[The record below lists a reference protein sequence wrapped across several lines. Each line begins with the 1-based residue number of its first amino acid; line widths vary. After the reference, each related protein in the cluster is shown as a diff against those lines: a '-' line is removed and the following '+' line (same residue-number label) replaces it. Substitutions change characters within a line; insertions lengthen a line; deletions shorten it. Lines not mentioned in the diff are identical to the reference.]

1 MIMNVQSAALHHHT
15 PRLNIVDP
23 RGLEIRAIEFW
34 RNQATDT
41 PQRLVNRVAHDAA
54 GHPVNC
60 WDARLWESQAAVNVA
75 TVFSLSGQALLSDS
89 VDAGWRLMLAGDSG
103 AVVAGWDGRGTERSV
118 QYDALLRPVAIIEN
132 GRCVERRQY
141 GGPDTKGHNQC
152 GQCIRH
158 DDPAGSR
165 MDDEFALAGG
175 VLEQTRY
182 FLFNSENVD
191 WPEPLTERDAL
202 LEPGPG
208 ATTRWAHSPLG
219 DVISQTDAQRNVQT
233 FAHTVAGHVEAISL
247 GLPGQTERVLVHSID
262 YDAQGYVTSETAGN
276 GVVTKALHDAANGR
290 LIELKGTR
298 ADGQLLQHLL
308 YDYDPLGNVLR
319 INDRAQP
326 TRCCAG
332 QRIEPVSTYQY
343 DTLYQLIQA
352 TGREAKKVNRG
363 PVFPSFQCPL
373 DPTQL
378 ANYTQTYRYD
388 ASGNLLQLTHTGTQ
402 SHSRTLVTSQTSN
415 RSLPV
420 INDRPPDEAAIAA
433 AFDANGNL
441 SELQAGQAMSWD
453 WRNQLQQVRPVVRE
467 AGDDDK
473 ERYVYDA
480 SGQRL
485 RKIHTTK
492 AKAVVHNAEVR
503 YLPGLEV
510 HSNSATAETLHVIVT
525 QAGRNEVRV
534 LHWQA
539 GQPEGLENDQVRYS
553 FADHL
558 GSGALEL
565 DKNAHIISQESYY
578 PFGGTSWWAGRST
591 VEASYKTI
599 RYSGKERDA
608 TGLYYYGLRYYAPWL
623 QRWINPDPAGAVD
636 GMNLYRFVRN
646 SPLRFADQ
654 QGAAP
659 HDVPFTVVADDLSEF
674 EPEQLSKMYEARD
687 VAVSLLTFTRS
698 ELLKA
703 SPGEDVKEAFD
714 ATFGA
719 LATSARAATSIDVK
733 DSLRQMQ
740 ELIEGI
746 GSPESDL
753 TLFLFNGP
761 ENILAST
768 DFQGEFQEA
777 VERIGVS
784 ASLLANYDVL
794 EVARS
799 IIHEASHVRLNTV
812 DAFYYLTDPDKLLV
826 DGADTAQVEAWS
838 SGILKSLREISTNGP
853 DEEQFDPADYIAAM
867 QALTKNARTPAQR
880 KQEFLSNTT
889 TRTLLLQMNADTLSS
904 LVMAT
909 GQPVRYAQTRMNQPG
924 N

>member
-1 MIMNVQSAALHHHT
+1 MNVQSAALHHHT
-15 PRLNIVDP
+15 PRLNVVDP

-41 PQRLVNRVAHDAA
+41 PAVLINRVAHDAA

-60 WDARLWESQAAVNVA
+60 WDARLWESQAAVNLA

-175 VLEQTRY
+175 VLEQTRH
-182 FLFNSENVD
+182 FLFNPENVD

-208 ATTRWAHSPLG
+208 ATTRSAHSPLG

-453 WRNQLQQVRPVVRE
+453 RRNQLQHVRPVRRA

-485 RKIHTTK
+485 RKIRTSK

-659 HDVPFTVVADDLSEF
+659 HDAPLKVVADDLSEF

-719 LATSARAATSIDVK
+719 LATSARAATSIDVE

-761 ENILAST
+761 ENTLAST

-794 EVARS
+794 KVARAL
-799 IIHEASHVRLNTV
+799 IHEASHVRLNTV
-812 DAFYYLTDPDKLLV
+812 DAFYYPTDAGNPLL

-867 QALTKNARTPAQR
+867 QALTKSARTPAQR

-909 GQPVRYAQTRMNQPG
+909 GQPTRYAQTRMNQPG

>member
-1 MIMNVQSAALHHHT
+1 MNVQSAALHHHT
-15 PRLNIVDP
+15 PRLNVVDP
-23 RGLEIRAIEFW
+23 RGLGIRAIDFW

-41 PQRLVNRVAHDAA
+41 PAVLINRVAHDAA

-60 WDARLWESQAAVNVA
+60 WDARLWESQAAVNLA

-103 AVVAGWDGRGTERSV
+103 AVVVGWDGRGTERSV

-175 VLEQTRY
+175 VLEQTRH
-182 FLFNSENVD
+182 FLFNPENVD
-191 WPEPLTERDAL
+191 WPKPLAERDAL
-202 LEPGPG
+202 LESGPG

-233 FAHTVAGHVEAISL
+233 FAHTVAGHIEAISL
-247 GLPGQTERVLVHSID
+247 SLPGQTERVLVHSID
-262 YDAQGYVTSETAGN
+262 YDAQGHVTSETAGN
-276 GVVTKALHDAANGR
+276 GVATKALHDAANGR

-308 YDYDPLGNVLR
+308 YDYDPAGNVLR

-352 TGREAKKVNRG
+352 TGREVKKLNQG

-378 ANYTQTYRYD
+378 AKYTQTYRYD

-441 SELQAGQAMSWD
+441 NELQAGQAMSWD

-558 GSGALEL
+558 GSGTLEL

-591 VEASYKTI
+591 IEASYKTI

-623 QRWINPDPAGAVD
+623 QRWTNPDPAGTVD

-654 QGAAP
+654 QGTAP
-659 HDVPFTVVADDLSEF
+659 QDVTTTVVADDLSEF
-674 EPEQLSKMYEARD
+674 KPEQRFKIFAARD

-703 SPGEDVKEAFD
+703 SPSEDVNKAFD

-719 LATSARAATSIDVK
+719 LAPSARAATSIDVE

-768 DFQGEFQEA
+768 HFQGEFQES

-799 IIHEASHVRLNTV
+799 IIHEASHVRLNTM
-812 DAFYYLTDPDKLLV
+812 DAFYYLTDAGKLLV
-826 DGADTAQVEAWS
+826 DGADTAQVKAWS
-838 SGILKSLREISTNGP
+838 GELRKSLRKISTRGP
-853 DEEQFDPADYIAAM
+853 SEKRFNPANYIVAM
-867 QALTKNARTPAQR
+867 QALTENAHTRAER
-880 KQEFLSNTT
+880 KQEFLSSTT
-889 TRTLLLQMNADTLSS
+889 TRTSLLLMNADTLSS

-909 GQPVRYAQTRMNQPG
+909 GQPARYAQTRMNQPG

>member
-1 MIMNVQSAALHHHT
+1 MNVQSAALHHHT
-15 PRLNIVDP
+15 PRLNVVDP
-23 RGLEIRAIEFW
+23 RGLEIRAIDFW

-41 PQRLVNRVAHDAA
+41 PAVLINRVAHDAA

-60 WDARLWESQAAVNVA
+60 WDARLWESQAAVNLA

-247 GLPGQTERVLVHSID
+247 SLPGQTEQVLVHSID

-308 YDYDPLGNVLR
+308 YDYDPLGSVLR

-352 TGREAKKVNRG
+352 TGREARKINQG
-363 PVFPSFQCPL
+363 PVFPSFQTPL
-373 DPTQL
+373 DPTHL

-441 SELQAGQAMSWD
+441 NELQAGQAMSWD
-453 WRNQLQQVRPVVRE
+453 SRNQLQHVRPVVRA

-558 GSGALEL
+558 GSGTLEV

-623 QRWINPDPAGAVD
+623 QRWINPDPAGTVD

-659 HDVPFTVVADDLSEF
+659 YDVPITVVVANDLSKF
-674 EPEQLSKMYEARD
+674 NPEQLSKMYDARD

-698 ELLKA
+698 ELSKA
-703 SPGEDVKEAFD
+703 SPRRDVKKAFD

-719 LATSARAATSIDVK
+719 LDPSARAATSIDVE

-740 ELIEGI
+740 ELIEPI

-761 ENILAST
+761 EHILAST
-768 DFQGEFQEA
+768 HFQGEFDES

-826 DGADTAQVEAWS
+826 DGADTAQVKAWS
-838 SGILKSLREISTNGP
+838 GELRKSLRKISKHGP
-853 DEEQFDPADYIAAM
+853 NEKRFDPADYTVAM
-867 QALTKNARTPAQR
+867 QALTENAHTPAQR

-909 GQPVRYAQTRMNQPG
+909 GQPTRYAQTRMNQPG

>member
-1 MIMNVQSAALHHHT
+1 MNVQSAALHHHT
-15 PRLNIVDP
+15 PRLNVVDP

-60 WDARLWESQAAVNVA
+60 WDARLWESQAAVNLA

-132 GRCVERRQY
+132 GRCIERRQY
-141 GGPDTKGHNQC
+141 GEPDTKGHNQC

-175 VLEQTRY
+175 VLEQTRH
-182 FLFNSENVD
+182 FLFNPENVD

-441 SELQAGQAMSWD
+441 NELQAGQAMSWD

-510 HSNSATAETLHVIVT
+510 HSNSATAATLHVIVT

-558 GSGALEL
+558 GSGTLEL

-659 HDVPFTVVADDLSEF
+659 HDAPLKVVADDLSEF

-703 SPGEDVKEAFD
+703 SPSEDVKKAFD

-719 LATSARAATSIDVK
+719 LPPSARAATSIDVE
-733 DSLRQMQ
+733 DSLGQMQ

-777 VERIGVS
+777 VERMGVS

-794 EVARS
+794 KVARAL
-799 IIHEASHVRLNTV
+799 IHEASHVRLNTV
-812 DAFYYLTDPDKLLV
+812 DAFYYPTDAGNPLL

-909 GQPVRYAQTRMNQPG
+909 GQPTRYAQTRMNQPG

>member
-1 MIMNVQSAALHHHT
+1 MNVQSAALHHHT
-15 PRLNIVDP
+15 PRLNVVDP

-41 PQRLVNRVAHDAA
+41 PAVLINRVAHDAA

-60 WDARLWESQAAVNVA
+60 WDARLWESQAAVNLA

-175 VLEQTRY
+175 VLEQTRH
-182 FLFNSENVD
+182 FLFNPENVD

-208 ATTRWAHSPLG
+208 ASTRWAHSPLG

-352 TGREAKKVNRG
+352 TGREAKKVNQG
-363 PVFPSFQCPL
+363 PVFPSFQTPL

-441 SELQAGQAMSWD
+441 NELQAGQAMSWD

-558 GSGALEL
+558 GSGTFEL

-659 HDVPFTVVADDLSEF
+659 HDAPLKVVADDLSEF

-719 LATSARAATSIDVK
+719 LATSARAATSIDVE

-761 ENILAST
+761 ENTLAST

-777 VERIGVS
+777 VERMGVS

-794 EVARS
+794 KVARAL
-799 IIHEASHVRLNTV
+799 IHEASHVRLNTV
-812 DAFYYLTDPDKLLV
+812 DAFYYPTDAGNPLL

-867 QALTKNARTPAQR
+867 QALTKSARTPAQR

-909 GQPVRYAQTRMNQPG
+909 GQPTRYAQTRMNQPG

>member
-1 MIMNVQSAALHHHT
+1 MNVQSAALHHHT
-15 PRLNIVDP
+15 PRLNVVDP

-41 PQRLVNRVAHDAA
+41 PAVLINRVAHDAA

-60 WDARLWESQAAVNVA
+60 WDARLWESQAAVNLA

-175 VLEQTRY
+175 VLEQTRH
-182 FLFNSENVD
+182 FLFNPENVD

-208 ATTRWAHSPLG
+208 ASTRWAHSPLG

-352 TGREAKKVNRG
+352 TGREAKKVNQG
-363 PVFPSFQCPL
+363 PVFPSFQTPL

-441 SELQAGQAMSWD
+441 NELQAGQAMSWD

-503 YLPGLEV
+503 YLPSLEV

-558 GSGALEL
+558 GSGTLEL

-659 HDVPFTVVADDLSEF
+659 HDAPLKVVADDLSEF

-719 LATSARAATSIDVK
+719 LATSARAATSIDVE

-761 ENILAST
+761 ENTLAST

-777 VERIGVS
+777 VERMGVS

-794 EVARS
+794 KVARAL
-799 IIHEASHVRLNTV
+799 IHEASHVRLNTV
-812 DAFYYLTDPDKLLV
+812 DAFYYPTDAGNPLL

-909 GQPVRYAQTRMNQPG
+909 GQPTRYAQTRMNQPG

>member
-1 MIMNVQSAALHHHT
+1 MNVQSAALHHHT
-15 PRLNIVDP
+15 PRLNVVDP
-23 RGLEIRAIEFW
+23 RGLEIRAIDFW

-41 PQRLVNRVAHDAA
+41 PQRLVNRVDQDAA

-60 WDARLWESQAAVNVA
+60 WDARLWESQAAVNLA

-175 VLEQTRY
+175 VLEQTRH
-182 FLFNSENVD
+182 FLFNPENVD

-202 LEPGPG
+202 LESGPG

-233 FAHTVAGHVEAISL
+233 FVHTVAGHVEAISL

-276 GVVTKALHDAANGR
+276 GVVTKALHDVANGR

-308 YDYDPLGNVLR
+308 YDYDPAGNVLR
-319 INDRAQP
+319 IDDRAQP

-352 TGREAKKVNRG
+352 TGREAKKLNQG
-363 PVFPSFQCPL
+363 PVFPSFQTPL
-373 DPTQL
+373 DATQL

-388 ASGNLLQLTHTGTQ
+388 ASGDLLQLTHTGTQ

-420 INDRPPDEAAIAA
+420 INDRPPDEVAIAA

-485 RKIHTTK
+485 RKIHKTK

-525 QAGRNEVRV
+525 QAARNEVRV

-608 TGLYYYGLRYYAPWL
+608 TGLYYYGLRYYAQWL

-659 HDVPFTVVADDLSEF
+659 LKVVADDLSEF

-719 LATSARAATSIDVK
+719 LVTSARAATSIDVE

-794 EVARS
+794 KVARAL
-799 IIHEASHVRLNTV
+799 IHEASHVRLNTV
-812 DAFYYLTDPDKLLV
+812 DAFYYPTDAGNPLL

-838 SGILKSLREISTNGP
+838 SGILKSLSEISTNGP

-889 TRTLLLQMNADTLSS
+889 TRTLLLQINADTLSS

>member
-1 MIMNVQSAALHHHT
+1 MNVQSAALHHHT
-15 PRLNIVDP
+15 PRLNVVDP
-23 RGLEIRAIEFW
+23 RGLEIRAIDFW

-41 PQRLVNRVAHDAA
+41 PQRLVNRVDHDAA

-60 WDARLWESQAAVNVA
+60 WDARLWESQAAVNLA

-89 VDAGWRLMLAGDSG
+89 VDAGWQLILAGDSG

-175 VLEQTRY
+175 VLEQTRH
-182 FLFNSENVD
+182 FLFNPENVD

-202 LEPGPG
+202 LESGPG

-233 FAHTVAGHVEAISL
+233 FVHTVAGHVEATSL

-262 YDAQGYVTSETAGN
+262 YDAQGYITSETAGN

-308 YDYDPLGNVLR
+308 YDYDPAGNVLR
-319 INDRAQP
+319 IDDRAQP

-352 TGREAKKVNRG
+352 TGREAKKLNQG
-363 PVFPSFQCPL
+363 PVFPSFQTPL
-373 DPTQL
+373 DATQL
-378 ANYTQTYRYD
+378 ANYTQTYCYD

-441 SELQAGQAMSWD
+441 NELQAGQAMSWD

-608 TGLYYYGLRYYAPWL
+608 TGLYYYGLRYYAQWL
-623 QRWINPDPAGAVD
+623 QRWINPDPTGTVD

-659 HDVPFTVVADDLSEF
+659 HDAPLTVVADDLSEF

-719 LATSARAATSIDVK
+719 LAPSARAATSIDVE

-761 ENILAST
+761 ESILAST

-794 EVARS
+794 KVARAL
-799 IIHEASHVRLNTV
+799 IHEASHVRLNTV
-812 DAFYYLTDPDKLLV
+812 DAFYYPTDAGNPLL

-853 DEEQFDPADYIAAM
+853 NEEQFDPADYIAAM

-909 GQPVRYAQTRMNQPG
+909 GQPARYAQTRMNQSG

>member
-1 MIMNVQSAALHHHT
+1 MNVQSAALHHHT
-15 PRLNIVDP
+15 PRLNVIEP
-23 RGLEIRAIEFW
+23 RGLEIRAIDFW

-41 PQRLVNRVAHDAA
+41 PTVLINRVAHDAA

-60 WDARLWESQAAVNVA
+60 WDARLWESQAAVNLA

-175 VLEQTRY
+175 VLEQTRH
-182 FLFNSENVD
+182 FLFNPENVD

-202 LEPGPG
+202 LESGPG

-233 FAHTVAGHVEAISL
+233 FVHTVAGHVEATSL

-308 YDYDPLGNVLR
+308 YDYDPAGNVLR
-319 INDRAQP
+319 IDDRAQP

-352 TGREAKKVNRG
+352 TGREAKKLNQG
-363 PVFPSFQCPL
+363 PVFPSFQTPL
-373 DPTQL
+373 DATQL
-378 ANYTQTYRYD
+378 ANYTQTYCYD

-441 SELQAGQAMSWD
+441 NELQAGQAMSWD

-558 GSGALEL
+558 GSGTLEL

-659 HDVPFTVVADDLSEF
+659 HDAPLTVVADDLSEF

-719 LATSARAATSIDVK
+719 LAPSARAATSIDVE

-761 ENILAST
+761 ESILAST

-794 EVARS
+794 KVARAL
-799 IIHEASHVRLNTV
+799 IHEASHVRLNTV
-812 DAFYYLTDPDKLLV
+812 DAFYYPTDAGNPLL

-853 DEEQFDPADYIAAM
+853 NEEQFDPADYIAAM
-867 QALTKNARTPAQR
+867 QALTKNARTPTQR

-909 GQPVRYAQTRMNQPG
+909 GQPARYAQTRMNQSG

>member
-1 MIMNVQSAALHHHT
+1 MNVQSAALHHHT
-15 PRLNIVDP
+15 PRLSVIEP
-23 RGLEIRAIEFW
+23 RGLEIRAIDFW

-41 PQRLVNRVAHDAA
+41 PAVLINRVAHDAA

-60 WDARLWESQAAVNVA
+60 WDARLWESQAAVNLA

-165 MDDEFALAGG
+165 MDTEFALAGG
-175 VLEQTRY
+175 VLEQTRH
-182 FLFNSENVD
+182 FLFNLENVD
-191 WPEPLTERDAL
+191 WPEPLAERDAL
-202 LEPGPG
+202 LESGPG

-233 FAHTVAGHVEAISL
+233 FAHTVAGHIEAISL
-247 GLPGQTERVLVHSID
+247 SLSGQTERVLVHSID
-262 YDAQGYVTSETAGN
+262 YDAQGHVTSETAGN
-276 GVVTKALHDAANGR
+276 GVVTKAVHDAADGR

-308 YDYDPLGNVLR
+308 YDYDPVGNVLR
-319 INDRAQP
+319 IEDRTQP
-326 TRCCAG
+326 TRCYAG

-352 TGREAKKVNRG
+352 TGTESAKLNQG

-373 DPTQL
+373 DLTQL

-402 SHSRTLVTSQTSN
+402 SHSRTLITSQTSN

-441 SELQAGQAMSWD
+441 NELQAGQAMSWD
-453 WRNQLQQVRPVVRE
+453 WRNQLQQVRPVVRA

-473 ERYVYDA
+473 ERYIYDA

-492 AKAVVHNAEVR
+492 AKAVVHSAEVR

-525 QAGRNEVRV
+525 QAGRNEARV

-558 GSGALEL
+558 GSGTLEL
-565 DKNAHIISQESYY
+565 DNNARIISQESYY

-623 QRWINPDPAGAVD
+623 QRWINPDPAGTVD

-659 HDVPFTVVADDLSEF
+659 YDVPITVVVAKDLSEF
-674 EPEQLSKMYEARD
+674 APEQLSKMYDVRD
-687 VAVSLLTFTRS
+687 VAVSLLEFTRS

-703 SPGEDVKEAFD
+703 SPRRDVNKAFD

-719 LATSARAATSIDVK
+719 LDPSARSATSIDVE

-740 ELIEGI
+740 ELIESI
-746 GSPESDL
+746 GSPDSDL

-761 ENILAST
+761 EDILAST
-768 DFQGEFQEA
+768 DFQGEFQES

-784 ASLLANYDVL
+784 TSLLANYDVL

-799 IIHEASHVRLNTV
+799 LIHETTHVRLNTV
-812 DAFYYLTDPDKLLV
+812 DAFYYLTDASKRLV
-826 DGADTAQVEAWS
+826 NGADAKQVKTWS
-838 SGILKSLREISTNGP
+838 GEFRKSLRKISTHGP
-853 DEEQFDPADYIAAM
+853 RENRFDPANYIFAM
-867 QALTKNARTPAQR
+867 QALTENARTRAER

-889 TRTLLLQMNADTLSS
+889 TRTSLLLMNADTLSS

-909 GQPVRYAQTRMNQPG
+909 GQPARYAQTRMNQSG

>member
-1 MIMNVQSAALHHHT
+1 MNVQSAALHHHT
-15 PRLNIVDP
+15 PRLNVIDP
-23 RGLEIRAIEFW
+23 RGLEIRAIDFW

-41 PQRLVNRVAHDAA
+41 PQRLVNRVDHDAA

-60 WDARLWESQAAVNVA
+60 WDARLWESQAAVNLA

-89 VDAGWRLMLAGDSG
+89 VDAGWQLMLAGDSG

-175 VLEQTRY
+175 VLEQTRH
-182 FLFNSENVD
+182 FLFNPENVD

-233 FAHTVAGHVEAISL
+233 FAHTLAGHVEAISL

-276 GVVTKALHDAANGR
+276 GVVTKALHDATNGR
-290 LIELKGTR
+290 LIELKSTR

-308 YDYDPLGNVLR
+308 YDYDPAGNVLR
-319 INDRAQP
+319 IDDRAQP

-352 TGREAKKVNRG
+352 TGREAKKLNQG
-363 PVFPSFQCPL
+363 PVFPSFQTPL
-373 DPTQL
+373 DATQL

-420 INDRPPDEAAIAA
+420 INDRPPDEVAIAA

-503 YLPGLEV
+503 YLLGLEV

-608 TGLYYYGLRYYAPWL
+608 TGLYYYGLRYYAQWL

-659 HDVPFTVVADDLSEF
+659 HDAPLKVVADDLSEF

-719 LATSARAATSIDVK
+719 LATSARAATSTDVE

-794 EVARS
+794 KVARAL
-799 IIHEASHVRLNTV
+799 IHEASHVRLNTV
-812 DAFYYLTDPDKLLV
+812 DAFYYPTDAGNPLL

>member
-1 MIMNVQSAALHHHT
+1 MNVQSAALHHHT
-15 PRLNIVDP
+15 PRLNVVDP

-60 WDARLWESQAAVNVA
+60 WDARLWESQAAVNLA

-132 GRCVERRQY
+132 GRCIERRQY

-175 VLEQTRY
+175 VLEQTRH
-182 FLFNSENVD
+182 FLFNPENVD

-363 PVFPSFQCPL
+363 PVFPSFQTPL

-441 SELQAGQAMSWD
+441 NELQAGQAMSWD

-558 GSGALEL
+558 GSGTLEL

-659 HDVPFTVVADDLSEF
+659 HDAPLKVVADDLSEF

-719 LATSARAATSIDVK
+719 LATSARAATSIDVE

-761 ENILAST
+761 ENTLAST

-794 EVARS
+794 KVARAL
-799 IIHEASHVRLNTV
+799 IHEASHVRLNTV
-812 DAFYYLTDPDKLLV
+812 DAFYYPTDAGNPLL

-867 QALTKNARTPAQR
+867 QALTKSARTPAQR

-909 GQPVRYAQTRMNQPG
+909 GQPTRYAQTRMNQPG

>member
-1 MIMNVQSAALHHHT
+1 MNVQSAALHHHT
-15 PRLNIVDP
+15 PRLNVIEP
-23 RGLEIRAIEFW
+23 RGLEIRAIDFW

-41 PQRLVNRVAHDAA
+41 PERLINRVAHDAA

-60 WDARLWESQAAVNVA
+60 WDARLWESQAAVNLA

-103 AVVAGWDGRGTERSV
+103 AVVAGWDGPGTERSV

-175 VLEQTRY
+175 VLEQTRH
-182 FLFNSENVD
+182 FLLNPENVD
-191 WPEPLTERDAL
+191 WPEPLAERDAL
-202 LEPGPG
+202 LESGPG

-276 GVVTKALHDAANGR
+276 GVVTKALHDATNGR

-308 YDYDPLGNVLR
+308 YDYDPAGNVLR

-352 TGREAKKVNRG
+352 TGREAKKLNQG

-441 SELQAGQAMSWD
+441 NELQAGQAMSWD

-608 TGLYYYGLRYYAPWL
+608 TGLYYYGLRYYAQWL

-659 HDVPFTVVADDLSEF
+659 HDAPLKVVADDLSEF

-719 LATSARAATSIDVK
+719 LVTSARAATSIDVE

-794 EVARS
+794 KVARAL
-799 IIHEASHVRLNTV
+799 IHEASHVRLNTV
-812 DAFYYLTDPDKLLV
+812 DAFYYPTDAGNPLL

-867 QALTKNARTPAQR
+867 QALTKNARTPTQR

-909 GQPVRYAQTRMNQPG
+909 GQPARYAQTRMNQSG

>member
-1 MIMNVQSAALHHHT
+1 MNVQSAALHHHT
-15 PRLNIVDP
+15 PRLNVVDP

-41 PQRLVNRVAHDAA
+41 PAVLINRVAHDAA

-60 WDARLWESQAAVNVA
+60 WDARLWESQAAVNLA

-175 VLEQTRY
+175 VLEQTRH
-182 FLFNSENVD
+182 FLFNPENVD

-208 ATTRWAHSPLG
+208 ASTRWAHSPLG

-352 TGREAKKVNRG
+352 TGREAKKVNQG
-363 PVFPSFQCPL
+363 PVFPSFQTPL

-441 SELQAGQAMSWD
+441 NELQAGQAMSWD

-558 GSGALEL
+558 GSGTLEL

-659 HDVPFTVVADDLSEF
+659 HDAPLKVVADDLSEF

-719 LATSARAATSIDVK
+719 LATSARAATSIDVE

-761 ENILAST
+761 ENTLAST

-777 VERIGVS
+777 VERMGVS

-794 EVARS
+794 KVARAL
-799 IIHEASHVRLNTV
+799 IHEASHVRLNTV
-812 DAFYYLTDPDKLLV
+812 DAFYYPTDAGNPLL

-867 QALTKNARTPAQR
+867 QALTKSARTPAQR

-909 GQPVRYAQTRMNQPG
+909 GQPTRYAQTRMNQPG

>member
-1 MIMNVQSAALHHHT
+1 MNVQSAALHHHT
-15 PRLNIVDP
+15 PRLNVVDP
-23 RGLEIRAIEFW
+23 RGLEIRAIDFW

-41 PQRLVNRVAHDAA
+41 PAVLINRVAHDAA

-60 WDARLWESQAAVNVA
+60 WDARLWESQAAVNLT

-182 FLFNSENVD
+182 FLFNPENVD
-191 WPEPLTERDAL
+191 WPEPLAERDAL
-202 LEPGPG
+202 LESGPG

-233 FAHTVAGHVEAISL
+233 FAHTVAGHIEAISL
-247 GLPGQTERVLVHSID
+247 SLPGQTERVLVHSID
-262 YDAQGYVTSETAGN
+262 YDAQGHVTSETAGN

-308 YDYDPLGNVLR
+308 YDYDLLGNVLR

-352 TGREAKKVNRG
+352 TGREAKKVNQG
-363 PVFPSFQCPL
+363 PVFPSFQTPL

-558 GSGALEL
+558 GSGTLEL

-659 HDVPFTVVADDLSEF
+659 HDAPLKVVADDLSEF

-719 LATSARAATSIDVK
+719 LATSARAATSIDVE

-761 ENILAST
+761 ENTLAST

-794 EVARS
+794 KVARAL
-799 IIHEASHVRLNTV
+799 IHEAYHVRLNTV
-812 DAFYYLTDPDKLLV
+812 DAFYYPTDAGNPLL

-838 SGILKSLREISTNGP
+838 SGILKSLIEISTNGP

-867 QALTKNARTPAQR
+867 QALTKSARTPAQR

-909 GQPVRYAQTRMNQPG
+909 GQPTRYAQTRMNQPG

>member
-1 MIMNVQSAALHHHT
+1 MNVQSAALHHHT
-15 PRLNIVDP
+15 PRLNVVDP

-60 WDARLWESQAAVNVA
+60 WDARLWESQAAVNLA

-175 VLEQTRY
+175 VLEQTRH
-182 FLFNSENVD
+182 FLFNPENVD

-420 INDRPPDEAAIAA
+420 INDRPPDEAALDA

-453 WRNQLQQVRPVVRE
+453 RRNQLQHVRPVRRA

-485 RKIHTTK
+485 RKIRTSK

-659 HDVPFTVVADDLSEF
+659 HDAPLKVVADDLSEF

-703 SPGEDVKEAFD
+703 SPSEDVKKAFD

-719 LATSARAATSIDVK
+719 LPPSARAATSIDVE
-733 DSLRQMQ
+733 DSLGQMQ

-761 ENILAST
+761 ENTLAST

-794 EVARS
+794 KVARAL
-799 IIHEASHVRLNTV
+799 IHEASHVRLNTV
-812 DAFYYLTDPDKLLV
+812 DAFYYPTDAGNPLL

-867 QALTKNARTPAQR
+867 QALTKSARTPAQR

-909 GQPVRYAQTRMNQPG
+909 GQPTRYAQTRMNQPG

>member
-1 MIMNVQSAALHHHT
+1 MNVQSAALHHHT
-15 PRLNIVDP
+15 PRLNVIDP
-23 RGLEIRAIEFW
+23 RGLEIRAIDFW

-41 PQRLVNRVAHDAA
+41 PAVLINRVAHDAA

-60 WDARLWESQAAVNVA
+60 WDARLWESQAAVNLA

-175 VLEQTRY
+175 VLEQTRH
-182 FLFNSENVD
+182 FLFNPENVD
-191 WPEPLTERDAL
+191 WPEPLAERDAL
-202 LEPGPG
+202 LESGPG

-233 FAHTVAGHVEAISL
+233 FAHTVASHIEAISL
-247 GLPGQTERVLVHSID
+247 VLPGQTERVLVHSID
-262 YDAQGYVTSETAGN
+262 YDAQGHVTSETAGN

-308 YDYDPLGNVLR
+308 YDYDPVGNVLR

-352 TGREAKKVNRG
+352 TGREAKKLNQG
-363 PVFPSFQCPL
+363 PVFPSFQTPL
-373 DPTQL
+373 DATQL

-420 INDRPPDEAAIAA
+420 INDQPPDEAAIAA

-441 SELQAGQAMSWD
+441 NELQAGQAMSWD

-591 VEASYKTI
+591 IEASYKTI

-659 HDVPFTVVADDLSEF
+659 HDAPLKIVADDLSEF

-719 LATSARAATSIDVK
+719 LATSARTATSIDVE

-794 EVARS
+794 KVARAL
-799 IIHEASHVRLNTV
+799 IHEASHVRLNTV
-812 DAFYYLTDPDKLLV
+812 DAFYYPTDAGNPLL

>member
-1 MIMNVQSAALHHHT
+1 MNVQSAALHHHT
-15 PRLNIVDP
+15 PRLNVVDP
-23 RGLEIRAIEFW
+23 RGLEIRAIDFW

-41 PQRLVNRVAHDAA
+41 PAVLINRVAHDAA

-60 WDARLWESQAAVNVA
+60 WDARLWESQAAVNLT

-182 FLFNSENVD
+182 FLFNPENVD
-191 WPEPLTERDAL
+191 WPEPLAERDAL
-202 LEPGPG
+202 LESGPG

-233 FAHTVAGHVEAISL
+233 FAHTVAGHIEAISL
-247 GLPGQTERVLVHSID
+247 SLPGQTERVLVHSID
-262 YDAQGYVTSETAGN
+262 YDAQGHVTSETAGN

-352 TGREAKKVNRG
+352 TGREAKKVNQG
-363 PVFPSFQCPL
+363 PVFPSFQTPL

-558 GSGALEL
+558 GSGTLEL

-659 HDVPFTVVADDLSEF
+659 HDAPLKVVADDLSEF

-719 LATSARAATSIDVK
+719 LATSARAATSIDVE

-761 ENILAST
+761 ENTLAST

-794 EVARS
+794 KVARAL
-799 IIHEASHVRLNTV
+799 IHEASHVRLNTV
-812 DAFYYLTDPDKLLV
+812 DAFYYPTDAGNPLL

-867 QALTKNARTPAQR
+867 QALTKSARTPAQR

-909 GQPVRYAQTRMNQPG
+909 GQPTRYAQTRMNQPG

>member
-1 MIMNVQSAALHHHT
+1 MNVQSAALHHHT
-15 PRLNIVDP
+15 PRLNVVDP

-41 PQRLVNRVAHDAA
+41 PAVLINRVAHDAA

-60 WDARLWESQAAVNVA
+60 WDARLWESQAAVNLA

-175 VLEQTRY
+175 VLEQTRH
-182 FLFNSENVD
+182 FLFNPENVD

-208 ATTRWAHSPLG
+208 ASTRWAHSPLG

-352 TGREAKKVNRG
+352 TGREAKKVNQG
-363 PVFPSFQCPL
+363 PVFPSFQTPL

-441 SELQAGQAMSWD
+441 NELQAGQAMSWD
-453 WRNQLQQVRPVVRE
+453 WRNQLQQVRPV
-467 AGDDDK
+467 
-473 ERYVYDA
+473 
-480 SGQRL
+480 
-485 RKIHTTK
+485 
-492 AKAVVHNAEVR
+492 
-503 YLPGLEV
+503 
-510 HSNSATAETLHVIVT
+510 
-525 QAGRNEVRV
+525 
-534 LHWQA
+534 
-539 GQPEGLENDQVRYS
+539 
-553 FADHL
+553 
-558 GSGALEL
+558 
-565 DKNAHIISQESYY
+565 
-578 PFGGTSWWAGRST
+578 
-591 VEASYKTI
+591 
-599 RYSGKERDA
+599 
-608 TGLYYYGLRYYAPWL
+608 
-623 QRWINPDPAGAVD
+623 
-636 GMNLYRFVRN
+636 
-646 SPLRFADQ
+646 
-654 QGAAP
+654 
-659 HDVPFTVVADDLSEF
+659 
-674 EPEQLSKMYEARD
+674 
-687 VAVSLLTFTRS
+687 
-698 ELLKA
+698 
-703 SPGEDVKEAFD
+703 
-714 ATFGA
+714 
-719 LATSARAATSIDVK
+719 
-733 DSLRQMQ
+733 
-740 ELIEGI
+740 
-746 GSPESDL
+746 
-753 TLFLFNGP
+753 
-761 ENILAST
+761 
-768 DFQGEFQEA
+768 
-777 VERIGVS
+777 
-784 ASLLANYDVL
+784 
-794 EVARS
+794 
-799 IIHEASHVRLNTV
+799 
-812 DAFYYLTDPDKLLV
+812 
-826 DGADTAQVEAWS
+826 
-838 SGILKSLREISTNGP
+838 
-853 DEEQFDPADYIAAM
+853 
-867 QALTKNARTPAQR
+867 
-880 KQEFLSNTT
+880 
-889 TRTLLLQMNADTLSS
+889 
-904 LVMAT
+904 
-909 GQPVRYAQTRMNQPG
+909 
-924 N
+924 

>member
-15 PRLNIVDP
+15 PRLNVVDP
-23 RGLEIRAIEFW
+23 RGLEIRAIDFW

-41 PQRLVNRVAHDAA
+41 PAVLINRVAHDAA

-60 WDARLWESQAAVNVA
+60 WDARLWESQAAVNLT

-182 FLFNSENVD
+182 FLFNPENVD
-191 WPEPLTERDAL
+191 WPEPLAERDAL
-202 LEPGPG
+202 LESGPG

-233 FAHTVAGHVEAISL
+233 FAHTVAGHIEAISL
-247 GLPGQTERVLVHSID
+247 SLPGQTERVLVHSID
-262 YDAQGYVTSETAGN
+262 YDAQGHVTSETAGN

-352 TGREAKKVNRG
+352 TGREAKKVNQG
-363 PVFPSFQCPL
+363 PVFPSFQTPL

-558 GSGALEL
+558 GSGTLEL

-659 HDVPFTVVADDLSEF
+659 HDAPLKVVADDLSEF

-719 LATSARAATSIDVK
+719 LATSARAATSIDVE

-761 ENILAST
+761 ENTLAST

-794 EVARS
+794 KVARAL
-799 IIHEASHVRLNTV
+799 IHEASHVRLNTV
-812 DAFYYLTDPDKLLV
+812 DAFYYPTDAGNPLL

-867 QALTKNARTPAQR
+867 QALTKSARTPAQR

-909 GQPVRYAQTRMNQPG
+909 GQPTRYAQTRMNQPG

>member
-1 MIMNVQSAALHHHT
+1 MNAQSAALHHHT
-15 PRLNIVDP
+15 PRLTVIDP
-23 RGLEIRAIEFW
+23 RGLEIRAIDFR
-34 RNQATDT
+34 RNPLIDT
-41 PQRLVNRVAHDAA
+41 PERLVNRAAHDAA
-54 GHPVNC
+54 GHPVSC
-60 WDARLWESQAAVNVA
+60 WDARLWESQAAVNLA

-175 VLEQTRY
+175 VLEQTRH
-182 FLFNSENVD
+182 FLFNPENVD

-202 LEPGPG
+202 LESGPG
-208 ATTRWAHSPLG
+208 ATTRWARSPPG

-233 FAHTVAGHVEAISL
+233 FAHSVAGHIEAISL
-247 GLPGQTERVLVHSID
+247 SLPGQTERILIHRID
-262 YDAQGYVTSETAGN
+262 YDAQGHVTSETAGN
-276 GVVTKALHDAANGR
+276 GVMTKALHDAANGR

-308 YDYDPLGNVLR
+308 YDYDPVGNVLR
-319 INDRAQP
+319 IEDRAQP
-326 TRCCAG
+326 TRYYRN
-332 QRIEPVSTYQY
+332 QRLEPVSTYQY

-352 TGREAKKVNRG
+352 TGTESAKRNQG
-363 PVFPSFQCPL
+363 PVFPSFQVPP

-378 ANYTQTYRYD
+378 ANYRQTYRYD

-420 INDRPPDEAAIAA
+420 INDQPPDEAAIAA

-558 GSGALEL
+558 GSGTLEL

-591 VEASYKTI
+591 IEASYKTI

-623 QRWINPDPAGAVD
+623 QRWINPDPAGTVD

-659 HDVPFTVVADDLSEF
+659 YDVPITVVVAKDLSEF
-674 EPEQLSKMYEARD
+674 SPEQLSKMYDAKD
-687 VAVSLLTFTRS
+687 AAVSLLGFTRS

-703 SPGEDVKEAFD
+703 SPRRDVNKAFD

-719 LATSARAATSIDVK
+719 LAPSARAATSIDVE
-733 DSLRQMQ
+733 DSLRQMH

-753 TLFLFNGP
+753 TLFLFDGP
-761 ENILAST
+761 EHILAST
-768 DFQGEFQEA
+768 HFQGEFDES

-799 IIHEASHVRLNTV
+799 LIHEASHVRLNTM

-826 DGADTAQVEAWS
+826 DGADTAQVKAWS
-838 SGILKSLREISTNGP
+838 GELRKSLRKISKHGP
-853 DEEQFDPADYIAAM
+853 NEKRFDPANYIVAM
-867 QALTKNARTPAQR
+867 QALTENAHTPAQR
-880 KQEFLSNTT
+880 KQEFLSTTT
-889 TRTLLLQMNADTLSS
+889 TRTSLLLMNADTLSS

-909 GQPVRYAQTRMNQPG
+909 GQSARYAQTRINQSG
-924 N
+924 H

>member
-1 MIMNVQSAALHHHT
+1 MNVQSAALHHHT
-15 PRLNIVDP
+15 PRLNVVDP
-23 RGLEIRAIEFW
+23 RGLEIRAIDFW

-41 PQRLVNRVAHDAA
+41 PQRLVNRVVHDTA

-182 FLFNSENVD
+182 FLFNPENVD

-208 ATTRWAHSPLG
+208 ASTRWAHSPLG

-262 YDAQGYVTSETAGN
+262 YYAQGYVTSETAGN

-352 TGREAKKVNRG
+352 TGREAKKVNQG
-363 PVFPSFQCPL
+363 PVFPSFQTPL

-441 SELQAGQAMSWD
+441 NELQAGQAMSWD

-558 GSGALEL
+558 GSGTLEL

-659 HDVPFTVVADDLSEF
+659 HDAPLKVVADDLSEF

-719 LATSARAATSIDVK
+719 LATSARAATSIDVE

-761 ENILAST
+761 ENTLAST

-794 EVARS
+794 KVARAL
-799 IIHEASHVRLNTV
+799 IHEASHVRLNTV
-812 DAFYYLTDPDKLLV
+812 DAFYYPTDAGNPLL

-867 QALTKNARTPAQR
+867 QALTKSARTPAQR

-909 GQPVRYAQTRMNQPG
+909 GQPTRYAQTRMNQPG

>member
-1 MIMNVQSAALHHHT
+1 MNVQSAALHHHT
-15 PRLNIVDP
+15 PRLNVVDP
-23 RGLEIRAIEFW
+23 RGLEIRAIDFW

-41 PQRLVNRVAHDAA
+41 PAVLINRVAHDAA

-60 WDARLWESQAAVNVA
+60 WDARLWESQAAVNLT

-182 FLFNSENVD
+182 FLFNPENVD
-191 WPEPLTERDAL
+191 WPEPLAERDAL
-202 LEPGPG
+202 LESGPG

-233 FAHTVAGHVEAISL
+233 FAHTVAGHIEAISL
-247 GLPGQTERVLVHSID
+247 SLPGQTERVLVHSID
-262 YDAQGYVTSETAGN
+262 YDAQGHVTSETAGN

-352 TGREAKKVNRG
+352 TGREAKKVNQG
-363 PVFPSFQCPL
+363 PVFPSFQTPL

-558 GSGALEL
+558 GSGTLEL
-565 DKNAHIISQESYY
+565 DKNAHVISQESYY

-659 HDVPFTVVADDLSEF
+659 HDAPLKVVADDLSEF

-719 LATSARAATSIDVK
+719 LATSARAATSIDVE

-761 ENILAST
+761 ENTLAST

-794 EVARS
+794 KVARAL
-799 IIHEASHVRLNTV
+799 IHEASHVRLNTV
-812 DAFYYLTDPDKLLV
+812 DAFYYPTDAGTPLL

-867 QALTKNARTPAQR
+867 QALTKSARTPAQR

-909 GQPVRYAQTRMNQPG
+909 GQPTRYAQTRMNQPG